1 MNNYSTLDM
10 SKEIVEV
17 FSFLM
22 IEKGMSPKDAL
33 EYLDYDIFI
42 RHNDWFHSL
51 SEEQQTEIRMVLHA
65 IRLVHK

>member
-1 MNNYSTLDM
+1 MDYSKLDI

-17 FSFLM
+17 FGFLM
-22 IEKGMSPKDAL
+22 AEKGLSPKDAL
-33 EYLDYDIFI
+33 EHLDYDIFI
-42 RHNDWFHSL
+42 RHNNWFHSL

>member
-1 MNNYSTLDM
+1 MDYANLDI
-10 SKEIVEV
+10 SKEITEV
-17 FSFLM
+17 FGFLM
-22 IEKGMSPKDAL
+22 EHKGLSPKDAL

-51 SEEQQTEIRMVLHA
+51 SEEQQTEVRMVLHA

>member
-1 MNNYSTLDM
+1 MDYSKLDM
-10 SKEIVEV
+10 SKEITEV
-17 FSFLM
+17 FEFLM
-22 IEKGMSPKDAL
+22 AEKGLSPKDAL

>member
-1 MNNYSTLDM
+1 MDYNKLDM
-10 SKEIVEV
+10 SKEIAEV
-17 FSFLM
+17 FEFLM
-22 IEKGMSPKDAL
+22 TEKGLSPKDAL

>member
-1 MNNYSTLDM
+1 MNYANLDM
-10 SKEIVEV
+10 SKEITEV
-17 FSFLM
+17 FGFLM
-22 IEKGMSPKDAL
+22 EHKGLSPKDAL

-42 RHNDWFHSL
+42 RHSDWFHSL